1 MGREV
6 RVQVPPPHPLHGRIN
21 SVPHKNSPS
30 RVHRRAL
37 DAGKDN
43 LVGCGT
49 TALGIRGTV
58 VAGVKEVDRN
68 PDGAGLRSL
77 AGSAR
82 GWKGLSGT
90 PGQRVHKKIADTS
103 KQVKALT
110 KERLPGILVL
120 TVGGLTSAD

>member
-1 MGREV
+1 MSC
-6 RVQVPPPHPLHGRIN
+6 QVFK
-21 SVPHKNSPS
+21 HKNLTTSPLWES
-30 RVHRRAL
+30 GR
-37 DAGKDN
+37 
-43 LVGCGT
+43 
-49 TALGIRGTV
+49 TV
-58 VAGVKEVDRN
+58 VAEVKQVDRN
-68 PDGAGLRSL
+68 PEGAGLRSL

-90 PGQRVHKKIADTS
+90 PGQRVHKKIADAS